1 MVSPARVLVID
12 DSPTILKVVSAIL
25 ARHGYEPAVAK
36 DGLAGIEMIR
46 RGPKFDLVLLD
57 FVMPRMNGYQFCRE
71 LRSSPA
77 HRVLPVVLMSAK
89 GDKIR
94 GQFVQQTGAVDAIT
108 KPFDARALVAVIEGA
123 LAKTAEGRARPVP
136 EGAKMPD
143 EDTIADSIRPS
154 VGPRQHRMKL
164 TIEVAQQ
171 IANAVAPS
179 ILALRP
185 DEREVEASI
194 LAAVARSVSPEV
206 VDALATT
213 LRDLESTEGAAKEV
227 MGGDIAAIPLAEIL
241 QVLQMQRQTG
251 VLRISNARSAV
262 TISLRQGLVDFVQ
275 SRGAAEEF
283 RLGRYFVERGLVTR
297 EHLDQIILGRGPG
310 GLLLG
315 DALVNSGKVSR
326 EDLND
331 ALARQS
337 SELIYEIL
345 RWPYGRFSFTREPF
359 RPEAEAA
366 KLGLGV
372 SGLVLE
378 GFRRVDEWRLMEG
391 TIHFDQIII
400 VDQFALESLDPSK
413 LTRIDKLVIGAVD
426 GTRTVNEII
435 KESAVGSFDAIKALY
450 QFIQSRVLR
459 PRAA

>member
-1 MVSPARVLVID
+1 MVSPARVLVVD

-25 ARHGYEPAVAK
+25 ARHGYEPSVAR
-36 DGLAGIEMIR
+36 DGLAGIEMIK

-71 LRSSPA
+71 LRSNPM
-77 HRVLPVVLMSAK
+77 HRALPVVLMSAK

-171 IANAVAPS
+171 IANAVAPG
-179 ILALRP
+179 ILALTP
-185 DEREVEASI
+185 QEREIESTL
-194 LAAVARSVSPEV
+194 LATVARAISSEV

-213 LRDLESTEGAAKEV
+213 LRDLDGGDGPAKEV

-297 EHLDQIILGRGPG
+297 EHLDRLILARGIG
-310 GLLLG
+310 GPLLG
-315 DALVNSGKVSR
+315 DTLVDSGKVSR

-337 SELIYEIL
+337 SELIYEVL

-391 TIHFDQIII
+391 TINFDQIIVI
-400 VDQFALESLDPSK
+400 DQFALDSLDPSK

-435 KESAVGSFDAIKALY
+435 KESAVGSFDAIKAVY
-450 QFIQSRVLR
+450 QFMQSRVLR

>member
-1 MVSPARVLVID
+1 
-12 DSPTILKVVSAIL
+12 
-25 ARHGYEPAVAK
+25 
-36 DGLAGIEMIR
+36 
-46 RGPKFDLVLLD
+46 
-57 FVMPRMNGYQFCRE
+57 
-71 LRSSPA
+71 
-77 HRVLPVVLMSAK
+77 
-89 GDKIR
+89 
-94 GQFVQQTGAVDAIT
+94 
-108 KPFDARALVAVIEGA
+108 
-123 LAKTAEGRARPVP
+123 
-136 EGAKMPD
+136 
-143 EDTIADSIRPS
+143 IADSIRPS

-171 IANAVAPS
+171 IANAVAPA
-179 ILALRP
+179 ILSLTP
-185 DEREVEASI
+185 QEREIEASL
-194 LAAVARSVSPEV
+194 LATVARAISSEV

-213 LRDLESTEGAAKEV
+213 LRDLEGSEGAAKEV

-275 SRGAAEEF
+275 ARGTSDEY
-283 RLGRYFVERGLVTR
+283 RLGRYFVEKGLVTR
-297 EHLDQIILGRGPG
+297 EQVDHVILARGTG
-310 GLLLG
+310 GPLLG
-315 DALVNSGKVSR
+315 DALVDSGKVSR
-326 EDLND
+326 EDLTE
-331 ALARQS
+331 ALSRQS

-450 QFIQSRVLR
+450 QFMQSRVLR